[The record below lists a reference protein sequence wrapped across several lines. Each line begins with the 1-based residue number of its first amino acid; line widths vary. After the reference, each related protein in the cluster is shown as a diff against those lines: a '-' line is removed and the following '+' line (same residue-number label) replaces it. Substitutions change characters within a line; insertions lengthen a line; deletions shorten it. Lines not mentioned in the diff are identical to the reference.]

1 MDAPTAAK
9 AMVDRNNGT
18 FNIQNS
24 LSDAKN
30 AYDQGLSSLRGYS
43 DSARNFIM
51 QYGLAEQANAHEIE
65 MWNMQ
70 NDYNTPAAQM
80 KRFEEAGLNPML
92 AYTQGNPGNATSAP
106 GTHVPNAKLTRDQ
119 DNIQK
124 LNAIVSTFQA
134 VNGMI
139 NDILGTVEKSYD
151 VGIKSNE
158 KAWSDLDYAAAA
170 QRISGFGEGRDVRP
184 GYRNIIVQGSNG
196 QHNSSIQASLDPYA
210 DDFSPLG
217 FRTLD
222 RLGVPGF
229 LPKMTSASAAAQY
242 SNARTYYQ
250 SYYNANI
257 LPLIRELTQGNVD
270 MSNVRKQMIDYQD
283 QVLEMIPPSIRAYVV
298 PILEYLRPF
307 INTSLRNER
316 Y

>member
-1 MDAPTAAK
+1 MDAPTAAQ
-9 AMVDRNNGT
+9 ALTDRYNGT

-43 DSARNFIM
+43 DSARNFM
-51 QYGLAEQANAHEIE
+51 LQYGLAEQANAHELE
-65 MWNMQ
+65 MWNLQ
-70 NDYNTPAAQM
+70 NAYNTPAAQM

-124 LNAIVSTFQA
+124 LNAVLSTFQA

-151 VGIKSNE
+151 VGIKHNE

-170 QRISGFGEGRDVRP
+170 RDIVGFGQGRHGDPRMRIT
-184 GYRNIIVQGSNG
+184 GIVDENG
-196 QHNSSIQASLDPYA
+196 NYSSSLLENLNPNSP
-210 DDFSPLG
+210 DFSPAG
-217 FRTLD
+217 FRVLD
-222 RLGVPGF
+222 RLGISGY
-229 LPKMTSASAAAQY
+229 LPKITTATAGAEYQGVRSA
-242 SNARTYYQ
+242 YQ
-250 SYYNANI
+250 RYYNENI
-257 LPLIRELTQGNVD
+257 LPLIKQLTEGNIDIV
-270 MSNVRKQMIDYQD
+270 NARKRMLDYQD
-283 QVLEMIPPSIRAYVV
+283 QVLEMIPPGIRAYIA
-298 PILEYLRPF
+298 PFLQYIRPF